1 MGTASSLATTWPV
14 SGWRLV
20 ERLDLIAEHLDA
32 DRELFIDRDDL
43 DRVAAHPERAAREV
57 DVVALVLHRH
67 ELADEPVAVD
77 PLPDLQRHHRAEVLL
92 GRAEAVD
99 ARDARHDDDVASTQE
114 RVRRGVPQSF
124 DLGVDRRVLL
134 DEGVGLRHVGLG
146 LVVVVVRDE
155 VLDRVVRHEL
165 AELGGELRGE
175 GLVVREHERG
185 SLHLLDE
192 PRRGRRLAGAGGAEE
207 HDVGLAGVD
216 PAGQLRDRGGL
227 VAARPVLAHDL
238 ERTDGS
244 RGLHAFQSRF
254 ARRHS
259 GRVKAAPA
267 TSEPRPGR
275 APA

>member
-1 MGTASSLATTWPV
+1 M
-14 SGWRLV
+14 
-20 ERLDLIAEHLDA
+20 
-32 DRELFIDRDDL
+32 
-43 DRVAAHPERAAREV
+43 
-57 DVVALVLHRH
+57 H
-67 ELADEPVAVD
+67 ET
-77 PLPDLQRHHRAEVLL
+77 R
-92 GRAEAVD
+92 
-99 ARDARHDDDVASTQE
+99 RHDDDVAPAQQ
-114 RVRRGVPQSF
+114 RVRRRVPQSL

-175 GLVVREHERG
+175 RLVVREHERG
-185 SLHLLDE
+185 PLHLLDE
-192 PRRGRRLAGAGGAEE
+192 PRGGRRLARAGGAEE

-216 PAGQLRDRGGL
+216 AAGELRDRGGL

-259 GRVKAAPA
+259 GGVDVGTRRYARARSCLMRCQRASTWLMVWAIEPSVSMTTSA
-267 TSEPRPGR
+267 TASRSVLSTWASTRACAWSGRGR
-275 APA
+275 APRRGARPACASARSSPR